1 MNRRTFLQALGLSV
15 LGLAG
20 SSRPARTSQNERKP
34 NFVLIVAD
42 DLGYG
47 DLGCYGHKSNRTPH
61 LDAMAAEGMKF
72 TDFHSNGPMCSPT
85 RASLLTGQYQ
95 NRFGRIFESA
105 LSAKK
110 HTDTGL
116 PLDVVTI
123 PEALKEAGY
132 ATGMFGKWHLG
143 YKSPY
148 LPTDHGFDEF
158 RGLLTGDGDHHSH
171 ISRSGTEDWW
181 HDEKIEME
189 TGYSVDLITRHSI
202 DFMERHRNKPFFLYV
217 AHLAIHFPWQ
227 GPDERGHRIKGHDYW
242 NLSKLGPHEQGQV
255 GPVVRKMVE
264 AVDQS
269 AGKIMAA
276 LKRLGLE
283 NDTFVFFTS
292 DNGGYLNYAGL
303 FKGEISSN
311 GPLRGQ
317 KCDVFEGGH
326 RVPAIA
332 RWPGRI
338 KPGTV
343 THETTMT
350 MDLMPT
356 YLELARTKPA
366 GIHMDG
372 TTLTPVLFRGQT
384 IPERDIVWRAGDE
397 WAVRRGPWK
406 LVHEEGRTMLFNLD
420 DDIAERKDLAKEKPN
435 LVERLLFSYREWEKD
450 ITGNKQE

>member
-1 MNRRTFLQALGLSV
+1 MNRRHFLKTLGMGALGFACSNC
-15 LGLAG
+15 LARMSKG
-20 SSRPARTSQNERKP
+20 KSKT

-47 DLGCYGHKSNRTPH
+47 DIGCYGHKSNQTPQ

-85 RASLLTGQYQ
+85 RAALLTGQYQ
-95 NRFGRIFESA
+95 HRFGRLFEGA
-105 LSAKK
+105 LSAKA
-110 HTDTGL
+110 HADTGL

-123 PEALKEAGY
+123 PEALKKAGY

-143 YKSPY
+143 YKPPY
-148 LPTDHGFDEF
+148 LPTHHGFDEF

-189 TGYSVDLITRHSI
+189 DGYSVDLITKHSI
-202 DFMERHRNKPFFLYV
+202 DFLERHRKEPFFLYV

-227 GPDERGHRIKGHDYW
+227 GPNERDHRIKGRDYW
-242 NLSKLGPHEQGQV
+242 NLTKLGPHEEGQV
-255 GPVVRKMVE
+255 GPVVREMVE
-264 AVDQS
+264 AVDKS
-269 AGKIMAA
+269 VGKILAA
-276 LKRLGLE
+276 LKRLGLDD
-283 NDTFVFFTS
+283 NTFVFFTS
-292 DNGGYLNYAGL
+292 DNGGYLNYANR

-317 KCDVFEGGH
+317 KGDVFEGGH

-343 THETTMT
+343 TRQTTMT

-356 YLELARTKPA
+356 YLELAKEKTF
-366 GIHMDG
+366 GHHVDG
-372 TTLTPVLFRGQT
+372 STLTPVLFEEQT
-384 IPERDIVWRAGDE
+384 MPRRDLFWRKGKD
-397 WAVRRGPWK
+397 WAVRRGSWK
-406 LVHEEGRTMLFNLD
+406 LVHDEEGRMMLFDLD
-420 DDIAERKDLAKEKPN
+420 DDIDEQKNLAKEKPG
-435 LVERLLFSYREWEKD
+435 LVEQLSASYKGWDKD
-450 ITGNKQE
+450 MTGNE